1 MTQRTFKDAY
11 GMLQKHAETLRDQ
24 NEPNIDDLLTIV
36 TESVDAY
43 KVCKERIDAVEAAL
57 KAALDG
63 EGVGSATQGSAA
75 AERPVEANMARATSA
90 GRSARAAP
98 PSAQAE
104 ASDDDIPF

>member
-63 EGVGSATQGSAA
+63 AGVGATMQGSAA
-75 AERPVEANMARATSA
+75 TDRTVDANAARAPSDS
-90 GRSARAAP
+90 RSARAAP
-98 PSAQAE
+98 PPA
-104 ASDDDIPF
+104 DVGGDDIPF